1 MKRDAVERLSDLVSP
16 QRGMHSVTAECFH
29 DMQPGT
35 QESCWVVQEQ
45 ALRLEVAQVGDYTL
59 MCTPTGSTEASGF
72 TPDEGVLGDAST
84 PGALALAAGFL
95 LTEGFIRTLA
105 DVASMAICPQS
116 LALVQVHL
124 VAAQQVRTDRR
135 SGVVASS
142 CGVCGN
148 LDHLPDSW
156 VASSPVRDTFTVTP
170 AQLHRH
176 MLTMRQH
183 QLIFGHT
190 GGTHAA
196 AIFDARG
203 ALLATAEDLGRHNA
217 LDKAIGHCLLHGRPT
232 AASCA
237 VLSGR
242 ISLEMILKAARAGI
256 EVMAAVS
263 APSSLAIE
271 VARRSNIT
279 LCGFVRGHRLTA
291 FTHPQR
297 LSTVN
302 TAGRRSTQLTP
313 LKI

>member
-1 MKRDAVERLSDLVSP
+1 MRREPVEILSALVSP
-16 QRGMHSVTAECFH
+16 QRGMHSVTADCFH
-29 DMQPGT
+29 DMQPGER
-35 QESCWVVQEQ
+35 QSCWVVQEQ

-59 MCTPTGSTEASGF
+59 MCTPTGSAEASGF
-72 TPDEGVLGDAST
+72 TPDEGVLGDAAI

-95 LTEGFIRTLA
+95 FTEGFIRTMA

-116 LALVQVHL
+116 LTLVKVHL
-124 VAAQQVRTDRR
+124 IEAQQVRTDRR
-135 SGVVASS
+135 SGVVASA

-156 VASSPVRDTFTVTP
+156 TASSPVSDTLTVTP

-183 QLIFGHT
+183 QRLFSHT

-196 AIFDARG
+196 ALFNSRG

-271 VARRSNIT
+271 VAQRNNIT
-279 LCGFVRGHRLTA
+279 LCGFVRQHRMTA
-291 FTHPQR
+291 FSHPQR
-297 LSTVN
+297 LSTLN
-302 TAGRRSTQLTP
+302 TVRQR
-313 LKI
+313 